1 VGFTACVSN
10 LTNRQAARRRLTM
23 KFDKSMTFSLSSY
36 EIDMLNQLALHT
48 TKKTPNDLVHQIL
61 QMGMMQMKF
70 RTKYNARKTEE
81 RKIGRAFMNEFNGG
95 SLSHDA
101 MREIGIKMGLIVDN
115 SDDEITS
122 NE

>member
-1 VGFTACVSN
+1 MSN
-10 LTNRQAARRRLTM
+10 ENRTM

-36 EIDMLNQLALHT
+36 EIDILNGLALHT
-48 TKKTPNDLVHQIL
+48 TKKTPNELVHQVL

-81 RKIGRAFMNEFNGG
+81 RKIGRAFMAQFNGG
-95 SLSHDA
+95 SLSHES

-115 SDDEITS
+115 DDDSQES
-122 NE
+122 EQE